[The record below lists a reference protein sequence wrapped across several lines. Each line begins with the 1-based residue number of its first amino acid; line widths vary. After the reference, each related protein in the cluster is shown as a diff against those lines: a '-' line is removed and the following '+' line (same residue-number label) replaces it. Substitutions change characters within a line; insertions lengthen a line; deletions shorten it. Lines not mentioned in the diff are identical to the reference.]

1 MLTRFEPDVGE
12 RHYSVRRRRILV
24 LSPRDPYPVIGGD
37 RVRIHRIARELAQ
50 HYELT
55 LLTFCEKRLA
65 SAMRSDPEV
74 LVTRSHQLF
83 LLAPPYLLGL
93 VTGMRIAE
101 F

>member
-12 RHYSVRRRRILV
+12 RDYSVRRRRILV

-37 RVRIHRIARELAQ
+37 RVRIHRIARELAR

-55 LLTFCEKRLA
+55 LLTFCETARERDALG
-65 SAMRSDPEV
+65 SEV